1 MVKRLGFGSILTGL
15 LAATLSFAAEIQPAD
30 WNQPGKKWSHGPV
43 RCLLTAE
50 EEKQLKGLKTDEDF
64 KRFVKEFWERR
75 DPTPGTPANEYL
87 EFFAKR
93 VDEANKRFIQTT
105 ETGAISDR
113 GQVFL
118 LLGMPAKVNTGK
130 NMEWVYENVPHV
142 TPASFKILFHAVE
155 AGNILLLG
163 KKDVEAIFNSNEFL
177 RGLGPKAKEIFAP
190 APAVAQALPALESA
204 PPPEAAATEESKL
217 LDSLAG
223 SDLLPT
229 AIPLQVRTDVYQ
241 ATKGDSFAVVT
252 LAVARADAGSPLLGF
267 ARFAAESGDVRA
279 VTLAAPDSFLPAETE
294 NADPSSSVLLFQGGA
309 GLHPGRYIL
318 LAGVRSPET
327 GKAGVVKQSIE
338 IPKYEGGGLALSTV
352 ALVRK
357 LEGPLTPPAVT
368 DGKKAPF
375 YLGSFRV
382 VPSLDGVF
390 KQGTDMAWYYQIYNA
405 ATDPATGQPNLTI
418 QYDFLLK
425 QKGDYHPVT
434 APQIEKN
441 RTSQIAAF
449 SFQLIKPTAT
459 QKGWVDGDYKLAI
472 KVTDEVAQKSVT
484 QEIPFRVIP

>member
-1 MVKRLGFGSILTGL
+1 MLKRLGIGSILTCL
-15 LAATLSFAAEIQPAD
+15 LAVCLSIAAESQPAD
-30 WNQPGKKWSHGPV
+30 WNQPGKKWSRGPV
-43 RCLLTAE
+43 RCLLTPE
-50 EEKQLKGLKTDEDF
+50 EEKQIKGLKTEEDF
-64 KRFVKEFWERR
+64 TRFVKDFWERR
-75 DPTPGTPANEYL
+75 DPTPGTPANEFL
-87 EFFAKR
+87 EFFSKR
-93 VDEANKRFIQTT
+93 VEEANKRFIQTT
-105 ETGAISDR
+105 ETGALSDR

-118 LLGMPAKVNTGK
+118 LLGMPGRVNTGK
-130 NMEWVYENVPHV
+130 NMEWLYENVPHV
-142 TPASFKILFHAVE
+142 TPASFKVLFHAVD

-163 KKDVEAIFNSNEFL
+163 KKDVEAIIASNEFL

-190 APAVAQALPALESA
+190 APAVVAALPALDA
-204 PPPEAAATEESKL
+204 TPLPEAEATEESKL

-223 SDLLPT
+223 SELLPS
-229 AIPLQVRTDVYQ
+229 AIPLQVRTDVYE

-252 LAVARADAGSPLLGF
+252 LAVPRADAGSPLVGF

-279 VTLAAPDSFLPAETE
+279 VTLAAPDSFLPAEPE
-294 NADPSSSVLLFQGGA
+294 NADPSSSVLVFQGGA

-318 LAGVRSPET
+318 LAGIRSPAT

-338 IPKYEGGGLALSTV
+338 VPKYEGGDLVLSTV

-357 LEGPLTPPAVT
+357 LEGPKTPPAVAE
-368 DGKKAPF
+368 GKKAPF

-405 ATDPATGQPNLTI
+405 ATDPATGRPSLAIEYN
-418 QYDFLLK
+418 FLLK
-425 QKGDYHPVT
+425 QKGEFHPVT
-434 APQIEKN
+434 TPQVEKN

-459 QKGWVDGDYKLAI
+459 QKGWVDGDYKLII
-472 KVTDEVAQKSVT
+472 KVTDEVAQKTVT